1 MMLAGANFTPIFCE
15 GTNGPHAGAVVTLRY
30 GPVRFSGI
38 AVFQRLMSP
47 VRTGTVF
54 PAPVRYGTPLYKR
67 VYPYHAPPTGP
78 VPACPRE
85 APRDGRGHGHG
96 WSWWRRL
103 HDHCRTAD
111 RGRTPINAEHL
122 LEHAADIV
130 TGRRREYGEPA
141 DLFRDIA
148 KRWSLYWAWK

>member
-1 MMLAGANFTPIFCE
+1 MLAGANFTPIFCE

-67 VYPYHAPPTGP
+67 VYPYHAPPPDPYRLARARLRGTAEDTATAGPGGAGYTTG
-78 VPACPRE
+78 A
-85 APRDGRGHGHG
+85 
-96 WSWWRRL
+96 
-103 HDHCRTAD
+103 
-111 RGRTPINAEHL
+111 
-122 LEHAADIV
+122 
-130 TGRRREYGEPA
+130 EPA
-141 DLFRDIA
+141 IA
-148 KRWSLYWAWK
+148 GARQ